1 MTTSG
6 KTALLQ
12 VFANCDLRITTRTY
26 RADVKLSLCLVT
38 DDLSRLSH
46 FYEALL
52 RIAPTGDDTYVE
64 FRAGNDWVL
73 ALCTSQALE
82 AVAPGAHAAGLN
94 RSARIELEVDNAD
107 AEFEVIRDKVS
118 EVVVPPTSWP
128 WGTRA
133 AWVRDP
139 DGNLVSLYAVT

>member
-1 MTTSG
+1 M
-6 KTALLQ
+6 
-12 VFANCDLRITTRTY
+12 
-26 RADVKLSLCLVT
+26 KLSLCLVT
-38 DDLSRLSH
+38 DDLPRLSH

-52 RIAPTGDDTYVE
+52 RITPTGDDTYVE
-64 FRAGNDWVL
+64 FKAGDDWVL
-73 ALCTSQALE
+73 AVCTAHALE
-82 AVAPGAHAAGLN
+82 SAAPGAHAAGLN

-107 AEFEVIRDKVS
+107 AEFDAIRDKVS